1 MLQPTVSLM
10 LNDETHPA
18 GDVGIAVIGL
28 GAWGPNLL
36 RVLGD
41 NVDAKVRWI
50 CDVDSSRLAR
60 YRRHHPDARVTTRP
74 ERILADPSVDA
85 VVLATPAH
93 THYELVMLA
102 LQAGKH
108 VFVETPLA
116 MSAELADDLAAAARQ
131 RHCILMC
138 GHTLL
143 YSPPVRAVKRMIE
156 TGTLGDVLSISS
168 SRVDL
173 RLYHRDASVIWDLGS
188 HDFSILLYWLSE
200 MPTTVRAVG
209 RDSVRDGVADMAFI
223 TMGFASGIIV
233 NVELSWLAP
242 SKLRRTTVA
251 GRERMVVYEDGA
263 AEPVRVFD
271 RGGDIVSPS
280 VESLRAARIAAGR
293 LRSSDPRRRPHGVPE
308 HARSQRGPNR
318 RGGRRVASPGW
329 GRGLAYG
336 QRGSGLARPATGPRR
351 GLNRGTTPG
360 RPGPRRRASVAA
372 KAPLISRDGP

>member
-1 MLQPTVSLM
+1 MLHSTHSLM
-10 LNDETHPA
+10 LNDEMHPA
-18 GDVGIAVIGL
+18 RDVGVAVIGL

-74 ERILADPSVDA
+74 ERILGDPSVDA

-93 THYELVMLA
+93 THYELAMLA
-102 LQAGKH
+102 LHAGKH

-116 MSAELADDLAAAARQ
+116 MSADLADDLAAAARE
-131 RHCILMC
+131 RRCILMC

-156 TGTLGDVLSISS
+156 TGTVGDVLSISS

-173 RLYHRDASVIWDLGS
+173 SLDHRDASVIWDLGS

-200 MPTTVRAVG
+200 MPVSVRTLG
-209 RDSVRDGVADMAFI
+209 RDSVGDGVADMAFV
-223 TMGFASGIIV
+223 TMAFASGIVV

-242 SKLRRTTVA
+242 SKLRRTTVV
-251 GRERMVVYEDGA
+251 GSERMVVYEDGG

-280 VESLRAARIAAGR
+280 VEAYEPLGLQLGDFVRAIRAGDLMEYQSTLARSVVRIVEAADESLR
-293 LRSSDPRRRPHGVPE
+293 L
-308 HARSQRGPNR
+308 
-318 RGGRRVASPGW
+318 GGAEVSPVGNEVASW
-329 GRGLAYG
+329 LA
-336 QRGSGLARPATGPRR
+336 PRR
-351 GLNRGTTPG
+351 GL
-360 RPGPRRRASVAA
+360 VAV
-372 KAPLISRDGP
+372 

>member
-1 MLQPTVSLM
+1 MLQSTVSLM

-18 GDVGIAVIGL
+18 RDVGIAVIGL

-41 NVDAKVRWI
+41 DVDAKVRWI

-93 THYELVMLA
+93 THYELAMLA

-116 MSAELADDLAAAARQ
+116 MSAELADDLAAAARE

-173 RLYHRDASVIWDLGS
+173 RLQHRDASVIWDLGS

-200 MPTTVRAVG
+200 MPTTVRALG
-209 RDSVRDGVADMAFI
+209 RDSA
-223 TMGFASGIIV
+223 
-233 NVELSWLAP
+233 
-242 SKLRRTTVA
+242 LRRGRRHGVHHH
-251 GRERMVVYEDGA
+251 GLRVRHRRERRAQLARAEQAAPDHGGRAASAWSSTKTARPNRSACSIA
-263 AEPVRVFD
+263 AETSFR
-271 RGGDIVSPS
+271 PS

-293 LRSSDPRRRPHGVPE
+293 LRSSDPCRRPDGVPE

-318 RGGRRVASPGW
+318 RGG
-329 GRGLAYG
+329 
-336 QRGSGLARPATGPRR
+336 
-351 GLNRGTTPG
+351 
-360 RPGPRRRASVAA
+360 
-372 KAPLISRDGP
+372 